1 METYFEFD
9 SLLGALL
16 DGRYKVRD
24 VLGEGGQAGVL
35 RAWDKQE
42 RRAVA
47 LKVLRP
53 EESEDRQG
61 PSVKRFEREAFALMK
76 LQGPNCLKSYGLGV
90 DEERGLHYMVME
102 LVEGQ
107 PLDLFIDFPLTERQ
121 VVHICTGIA
130 RGLGEAHRHGIFHRD
145 LKPENVIL
153 TPMGTEPKHRPVLID
168 FGIAKFSEGYEM
180 TWITATDKVVG
191 TVHYMSPEQAQGL
204 PLDPRTDVYSLGVVL
219 YELLSGRP
227 PFDGAPIR
235 VLQAH
240 LGSDVPPIQ
249 PRETVRLATPLNTII
264 DTCLFKEPEDRYP
277 SGAELAEAL
286 ESVGAALKVQSPPVA
301 MCVKVSPGGDRIA
314 IGFDSGEVEV
324 RDLEHGRRLDR
335 FRAHERSVVGVAWLE
350 GGRRLASTDATGA
363 LALWTGPGAWRR
375 DETHQGSGGQLVV
388 TAMDATAD
396 GSRVAL
402 GSEDGRV
409 RVVKPGSANLRA
421 ELRCHRMAVT
431 ALRFAPDGAKLFSA
445 GKDGAALM
453 WDMGSLDII
462 NRYGVEGEA
471 TALGFEHRVG
481 LVAIGSSRGRITLG
495 RLDGGRRPLTF
506 YAHAAQV
513 SSIHFVPAYEG
524 RGFDI
529 VTSGLDGELRQW
541 SAADGASRPLAG
553 VHPEGVRGAQI
564 APDGS
569 VLALCDAMVLRWGEH
584 FLDNSVNM
592 PDYVLCSRYPNGWL
606 DEWGVPG
613 DL

>member
-9 SLLGALL
+9 TLLDELL
-16 DGRYKVRD
+16 DGRYKIRGI
-24 VLGEGGQAGVL
+24 LGEGGQAGVL

-76 LQGPNCLKSYGLGV
+76 LQGDNCLRSYGLGV
-90 DEERGLHYMVME
+90 DEDRGLHYMVME

-121 VVHICTGIA
+121 VVHICVGIA
-130 RGLGEAHRHGIFHRD
+130 LGLAEAHRHGIFHRD

-153 TPMGTEPKHRPVLID
+153 TPLEREVLHRPVLID

-219 YELLSGRP
+219 YELLSGQP

-240 LGSDVPPIQ
+240 LASPVPPIE
-249 PRETVRLATPLNTII
+249 PRETIRLMESLNTVV
-264 DTCLFKEPEDRYP
+264 DTCLHKEPEGRYP
-277 SGAELAEAL
+277 SGAELSEAL
-286 ESVGAALKVQSPPVA
+286 LAVGSAIEAGAPPVA
-301 MCVKVSPGGDRIA
+301 TCMRLSPDGERLA
-314 IGFDSGEVEV
+314 IGFDNGEVEV

-335 FRAHERSVVGVAWLE
+335 FQAHDRATLGVAWIERGL
-350 GGRRLASTDATGA
+350 RLVSADATGE
-363 LALWTGPGAWRR
+363 LALWTGPGVWSR
-375 DETHQGSGGQLVV
+375 DRAHLQAGELVV
-388 TAMDATAD
+388 TTMDTMAEGT
-396 GSRVAL
+396 RVAL
-402 GSEDGRV
+402 GTHDGRV
-409 RVVKPGSANLRA
+409 RVVKPGSPNPRA
-421 ELRCHRMAVT
+421 ELRCHRMPVST
-431 ALRFAPDGAKLFSA
+431 LCFAPDGTRLFSA
-445 GKDGAALM
+445 GEDGAALM
-453 WDMGSLDII
+453 WDMHSLDII
-462 NRYGVEGEA
+462 NRFGVEGEA
-471 TALGFEHRVG
+471 TALGFEPRVG

-506 YAHAAQV
+506 YAHAAEV
-513 SSIHFVPAYEG
+513 TSIHFVPAHEE

-541 SAADGASRPLAG
+541 RVDDGMSRPLAG
-553 VHPEGVRGAQI
+553 VHPEGIRDAGV

-569 VLALCDAMVLRWGEH
+569 VLALCDTMVLRWSEH
-584 FLDNSVNM
+584 FVDNSVNM
-592 PDYVLCSRYPNGWL
+592 PDLVLSSRYPNGWL
-606 DEWGVPG
+606 DHWGASG
-613 DL
+613 ELY